1 MRIDLLYDKAN
12 FAKAEGK
19 LNEAIKIYEKL
30 LKISPDHF
38 AALNNLATIFI
49 DQQLTDK
56 GLSLL
61 IKANKLSPN
70 NAIILNNLGNC
81 YLQKDQISKA
91 LIVLRQAYKV
101 DPDYIEAAANYANV
115 LSISGQSALSESIF
129 EKIRSR
135 HIGFDGKVTKLE
147 FSHHLR
153 NANFVDAKKC
163 LTESQ
168 KHVGIIDHFFDWIA
182 LFKASN
188 DLEAAKQYILLLR
201 ELDFPLFSYLL
212 SVEGYKELGFSNLYT
227 SQCGLITR
235 ITKKANTSELHHWRD
250 TLAMYNGATT
260 WILKWIDACF
270 VGNSPSAAKIVYG
283 LLKQSDKLKPE
294 FQTIK
299 AWITYSSDG
308 DTSYALKQFTKIC
321 SKDADNL
328 SAQSG
333 LACSAYWEKNYPLV
347 ERTIAIL
354 KEKQFPLPIEMT
366 SYFMHKGD
374 LTTAWSIYTSS
385 TKREAIVCD
394 YDQASAFNFSD
405 KNIYICN
412 EQGIGD
418 EVMFLSCLQDLI
430 NLNPKSLNLS
440 VTKRLNDIAKRSFN
454 PNVIIEIS
462 KKWKKNELPKNS
474 IVLRAGDLP
483 FYFRNHID
491 SFPAHN
497 GYLKPN
503 PSLLKTWQL
512 KLLELDNVLKVGIA
526 WKGGAKGIFNSLK
539 STQLKSWLPLF
550 QLPNVQFINLQY
562 GDVRKEIESVNK
574 QLDRPIV
581 NFDSIDPI
589 AEIESQLALIA
600 NLDLVIQVSNASI
613 HFAGAV
619 NTPAWLVSR
628 SPADFRWIKRDET
641 GKSAWY
647 PSVTILDFDR
657 ALSIDELILQIK
669 RRLALYLEGYTPNL
683 PESH

>member
-1 MRIDLLYDKAN
+1 
-12 FAKAEGK
+12 
-19 LNEAIKIYEKL
+19 
-30 LKISPDHF
+30 
-38 AALNNLATIFI
+38 
-49 DQQLTDK
+49 
-56 GLSLL
+56 
-61 IKANKLSPN
+61 
-70 NAIILNNLGNC
+70 
-81 YLQKDQISKA
+81 
-91 LIVLRQAYKV
+91 
-101 DPDYIEAAANYANV
+101 
-115 LSISGQSALSESIF
+115 
-129 EKIRSR
+129 
-135 HIGFDGKVTKLE
+135 
-147 FSHHLR
+147 
-153 NANFVDAKKC
+153 
-163 LTESQ
+163 
-168 KHVGIIDHFFDWIA
+168 
-182 LFKASN
+182 
-188 DLEAAKQYILLLR
+188 
-201 ELDFPLFSYLL
+201 
-212 SVEGYKELGFSNLYT
+212 
-227 SQCGLITR
+227 
-235 ITKKANTSELHHWRD
+235 
-250 TLAMYNGATT
+250 
-260 WILKWIDACF
+260 
-270 VGNSPSAAKIVYG
+270 
-283 LLKQSDKLKPE
+283 
-294 FQTIK
+294 
-299 AWITYSSDG
+299 
-308 DTSYALKQFTKIC
+308 
-321 SKDADNL
+321 
-328 SAQSG
+328 
-333 LACSAYWEKNYPLV
+333 
-347 ERTIAIL
+347 
-354 KEKQFPLPIEMT
+354 MT

-374 LTTAWSIYTSS
+374 LTTAWSVYTSS

-394 YDQASAFNFSD
+394 YDQASALNFFD